1 MLALTL
7 SPTLKETTRN
17 CSSVSPSRSSKS
29 TRSGSLVSASSRD
42 KAVARA
48 VASHD
53 ADHVAEAVSDTGT
66 AHGDKIIRRGEAFE
80 IAIYQRWQRI
90 DDIVAVQGER
100 IETGFKIA
108 DFRAAQ
114 DHFPARTVQL
124 QQLRQRLVVQ
134 SRVTIAQRLNALFAD
149 ANKRQLIIERL
160 AGGFICC
167 NNAPDDVSAEA
178 LTENNRLPAMSD
190 MAHQSC
196 FITAIVFLKFDSPVP
211 DCGLLS
217 LGLAKLKLLSV
228 QAALQFVVLQHGV
241 NSAALFLD
249 LRLLAASR

>member
-1 MLALTL
+1 MGRRRWLLETSVTPCGSHVGAQLKLALSPPSGTDSCGGKFAFASVSMLALTL

-29 TRSGSLVSASSRD
+29 TRNGSGFSIQPGD

-160 AGGFICC
+160 AGQG
-167 NNAPDDVSAEA
+167 S
-178 LTENNRLPAMSD
+178 
-190 MAHQSC
+190 
-196 FITAIVFLKFDSPVP
+196 
-211 DCGLLS
+211 
-217 LGLAKLKLLSV
+217 
-228 QAALQFVVLQHGV
+228 
-241 NSAALFLD
+241 SAATTP
-249 LRLLAASR
+249 RTMYQPRR

>member
-196 FITAIVFLKFDSPVP
+196 FITAIAFLKFDSPVRT
-211 DCGLLS
+211 
-217 LGLAKLKLLSV
+217 
-228 QAALQFVVLQHGV
+228 AAC
-241 NSAALFLD
+241 
-249 LRLLAASR
+249 